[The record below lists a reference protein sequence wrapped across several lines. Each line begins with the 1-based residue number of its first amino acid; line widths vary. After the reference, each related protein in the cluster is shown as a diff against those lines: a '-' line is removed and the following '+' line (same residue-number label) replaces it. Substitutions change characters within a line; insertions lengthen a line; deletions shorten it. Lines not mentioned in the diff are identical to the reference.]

1 MKKIYERKVVRGL
14 EYLIYQI
21 FYKEILIG
29 ILEVNESGQYR
40 YTPDLEAVAGIKN
53 EVPLIREMLE
63 KSDWRE
69 PIPFFKER
77 IENASRFNLEVI
89 RYHTDLFKMVRIS
102 E

>member
-1 MKKIYERKVVRGL
+1 MD
-14 EYLIYQI
+14 YLIYQI

-29 ILEVNESGQYR
+29 ILEVNEQGQYK
-40 YTPDLEAVAGIKN
+40 YTPEVEAVESLKN
-53 EVPLIREMLE
+53 EVPLIREMTE

-77 IENASRFNLEVI
+77 IDNASRFNLEII